1 MEDYILLNSMQG
13 SFHQRNIDKFGD
25 TAGKQFACMVHFA
38 IAYVNFRKL
47 NIWRNCDLDI
57 ILINGDQL
65 YKTLNRTNYLSV
77 NDLPDR
83 FQIGS
88 VQVQVEYN
96 INNYGILM
104 CNAVS
109 REGLAYTYS
118 VEPVNNLKT
127 KMHCSSCKVF
137 VLPYFSGIT
146 LRMFLI
152 HTVVT
157 QHDF

>member
-25 TAGKQFACMVHFA
+25 TAGKQFICMVHFA
-38 IAYVNFRKL
+38 IAYANFRKL

-96 INNYGILM
+96 INKYGILR

-109 REGLAYTYS
+109 REELAS
-118 VEPVNNLKT
+118 RRAISRAR
-127 KMHCSSCKVF
+127 CI
-137 VLPYFSGIT
+137 VL
-146 LRMFLI
+146 RARFLFCRI
-152 HTVVT
+152 FQESH
-157 QHDF
+157 